1 MKSDRDYYFTVES
14 AFRAPELKVKGSR
27 FIADIF
33 PAAEKAEIET
43 HLDQIRKEFY
53 DATHHCYAFRLGN
66 SGENIR
72 AADDGEPSGTAGK
85 PILLALSS
93 KELTNV
99 LLIVTR
105 YYGGT
110 NLGTGGLSR
119 AYSESAHLA
128 LSGAAIKKIYLTD
141 TFILSFQ
148 YEEVAAVE
156 RLLNAYQIKNS
167 NAEYG
172 ENIMMKIEIRKSL
185 SEKFRVDI
193 HEKFYGKVLL
203 SPDSGTSL
211 KISS

>member
-33 PAAEKAEIET
+33 AATDKIEIET

-53 DATHHCYAFRLGN
+53 DATHHCYAFRLGY

-72 AADDGEPSGTAGK
+72 AADDGEPVGTAGK
-85 PILLALSS
+85 PILLALSA
-93 KELTNV
+93 KELTNA

-119 AYSESAHLA
+119 AYGESAGLA
-128 LSGAAIKKIYLTD
+128 VSEAAIKTIYLTD
-141 TFILSFQ
+141 TFTLSLH
-148 YEEVAAVE
+148 YEEADSLE
-156 RLLNAYQIKNS
+156 RLLSSYQTKS
-167 NAEYG
+167 HDAEYG
-172 ENIMMKIEIRKSL
+172 ENVLMKVDIRKSL
-185 SEKFRVDI
+185 SEKFQTEI
-193 HEKFYGKVLL
+193 LEKFYGKVLL
-203 SPDSGTSL
+203 SVG
-211 KISS
+211 